1 MRPPSVALF
10 ILVSA
15 ASSKLV
21 ASRPDT
27 QPDAAHQSSDECL
40 RTNAV
45 IAGSILVAISL
56 LAALTIVAILF
67 RQKMRLEEEVRMLKA
82 YVAEKESIE
91 YVDLE
96 NPVQDI
102 VEDCLPDLPVADEE
116 YLVMEKSTPTEMR
129 CMDNVEGTPDAS
141 EQQGDPVPVA
151 DDEDLEMEGTHGEIV
166 SCVTQNE
173 NLIVEGAQQNDNRT
187 DIYSQLDILE
197 QSLDNELKGL
207 EKVQLAEEEVQPSE
221 YVAQPS
227 MDVVVTFDE
236 EEGLPLEEG
245 LSQEAGGNK
254 ANVEGNGEDND
265 GVREPPETTI
275 VIVQDDTDEAN
286 SAEPELTKLNS
297 ADGATSPSQTSSSAL
312 VFEQIAV
319 VTPTKESDGDVPN
332 TEMDDDDDQNVDN
345 TIEYWRPSELMAM
358 DNFLLCRLEEGAHYP
373 KELVELEADGSGGNN
388 RSESCDT
395 AGDDAFE
402 PLKIMSS
409 SDSEDEVETNKVELS
424 INNNHSDVEGNE
436 SRDDT
441 NDNKNGEKTMNVG
454 PMHGM
459 SKYEDEV
466 GQPDPPDRELATAV
480 DDYVQ
485 FWCRKPA
492 ISSQLNEAIE

>member
-1 MRPPSVALF
+1 
-10 ILVSA
+10 
-15 ASSKLV
+15 
-21 ASRPDT
+21 
-27 QPDAAHQSSDECL
+27 
-40 RTNAV
+40 
-45 IAGSILVAISL
+45 
-56 LAALTIVAILF
+56 
-67 RQKMRLEEEVRMLKA
+67 MLKA
-82 YVAEKESIE
+82 SIRERESIE

-96 NPVQDI
+96 NIAEECQ
-102 VEDCLPDLPVADEE
+102 PDLSVADEE

-129 CMDNVEGTPDAS
+129 CMDHNVEGTPCAS
-141 EQQGDPVPVA
+141 EQGDPVPVT
-151 DDEDLEMEGTHGEIV
+151 DGEDLEMEGTHREIV
-166 SCVTQNE
+166 SCIKQNE
-173 NLIVEGAQQNDNRT
+173 NLIAEGEQNDNRT
-187 DIYSQLDILE
+187 GWISGTVSDAYSQLGKLE

-207 EKVQLAEEEVQPSE
+207 EKVQLAEGEVQPSE

-227 MDVVVTFDE
+227 MDIVLTFDE
-236 EEGLPLEEG
+236 EEGLPRPREKGGDNADREKYGEEN
-245 LSQEAGGNK
+245 S
-254 ANVEGNGEDND
+254 

-275 VIVQDDTDEAN
+275 VIVQDDTDEAD

-297 ADGATSPSQTSSSAL
+297 ADGATSPSQTLSSAL

-373 KELVELEADGSGGNN
+373 KELVEFEADGSGGNN

-402 PLKIMSS
+402 PLGIMAS